1 MQYPIQGYNTEEVT
15 MEEKY
20 HPTPNTPTE
29 TPPPPAH
36 ASYLK
41 SLVAQAEARDPS
53 HLIFG
58 ADHHKYKLNPPASP
72 EQVRQFEEMH
82 NLLLPEEYKFFLTQ
96 IGNGGAGPY
105 YGLYSLEEVERYTEY
120 LETPETAAKARA
132 AEDPAPAFI
141 DRRMTPEDWAARMEE
156 LDNCSEE
163 EYDPLMY
170 QLCAG
175 MLVIGTQGC
184 TYDTV
189 LMCQGS
195 ERGKI
200 VYIDWNLE
208 PKYGPY
214 LTGMPFLYWY
224 EMYFQEILQDHNL
237 TSYGYLCLKS
247 EEELIQTFRQMD
259 SKTASEDNKSFPL
272 FNKELLLSSLFRF
285 KTAAAETI
293 DFLAALKEPELDA
306 MRTELLFRFDLHKG
320 LQVFEQLLTGSNP
333 EAAICCAR
341 RMPEE
346 KKNRYYRPMLQLLY
360 EGKITGKNRL
370 LYFLRDCQCRR
381 ARDIIAFAMDPG
393 NEEETRK
400 TAVYVI
406 GTCDDKMDFVKE
418 LSELMRGE
426 SYWLA
431 HTALQAVFR
440 TKCSKLDDTY
450 LRMREKYK
458 TDKMM
463 SANLKIAFQT
473 NEISPQ

>member
-1 MQYPIQGYNTEEVT
+1 

-20 HPTPNTPTE
+20 RPTPNAPTD
-29 TPPPPAH
+29 TQPHPAR

-41 SLVAQAEARDPS
+41 SLVTQAGVRDPS
-53 HLIFG
+53 RLIFG
-58 ADHHKYKLNPPASP
+58 ADHHNYKLNPPASP
-72 EQVRQFEEMH
+72 EQVRRFEEKH

-120 LETPETAAKARA
+120 LETPEITETPDSTVKARTEEA
-132 AEDPAPAFI
+132 PAPAFI

-156 LDNCSEE
+156 LDNCGEE
-163 EYDPLMY
+163 EYDSLMY
-170 QLCAG
+170 KLCAG

-189 LMCQGS
+189 LMCKGS
-195 ERGKI
+195 ECGKI

-208 PKYGPY
+208 PKYGPFF
-214 LTGMPFLYWY
+214 TGMPFLYWY

-247 EEELIQTFRQMD
+247 EKELIQTFRETD
-259 SKTASEDNKSFPL
+259 KKTAAENNRDYPTL
-272 FNKELLLSSLFRF
+272 DKEQLLSSFFRL

-293 DFLAALKEPELDA
+293 DFLAELKEPELDA

-320 LQVFEQLLTGSNP
+320 LQVFEQLLAGSNP
-333 EAAICCAR
+333 DAAICCAR

-346 KKNRYYRPMLQLLY
+346 EKHRYYQPMLRLLY
-360 EGKITGKNRL
+360 EGNITGKNRL
-370 LYFLRDCQCRR
+370 LYFLRDCECRR
-381 ARDIIAFAMDPG
+381 AKDIIAFAMDCE
-393 NEEETRK
+393 NDEETRK

-406 GTCDDKMDFVKE
+406 GACDDKMDYVTE

-440 TKCSKLDDTY
+440 IKCSKLNDTY
-450 LRMREKYK
+450 LWIWEKYK
-458 TDKMM
+458 TDKVMR
-463 SANLKIAFQT
+463 ANLKAAFQT
-473 NEISPQ
+473 NGISPQ